1 VADQRLRILVV
12 CTANVCRSPV
22 SAMML
27 DRSLLER
34 DIDAIVESAGFLD
47 AGMPA
52 CPMMNAFGA
61 ELGIDL
67 SYHRSRQVDPFVIGE
82 ARLVLAMER
91 RHARDLMVTFDVGFE
106 RIFTVGGFVAQ
117 SVSTPPMGEGFDEW
131 LGRIAPCRTHAE
143 FLGANCDHDVVD
155 PHGESKRIHRRAFD
169 HLQTAMD
176 QVADVVARACDG
188 SA

>member
-27 DRSLLER
+27 DRSLLSHG
-34 DIDAIVESAGFLD
+34 IDAIVESGGFLE
-47 AGMPA
+47 AGMTA
-52 CPMMNAFGA
+52 CPTMTTFGT

-67 SYHRSRQVDPFVIGE
+67 SYHHSRPVD
-82 ARLVLAMER
+82 AYLLNDANLVLSMER
-91 RHARDLMVTFDVGFE
+91 RHARDLMVTFDVGFQ
-106 RIFTVGGFVAQ
+106 RIFTVGGFIAQ
-117 SVSTPPMGEGFDEW
+117 SLSTPPMGEGLDEW
-131 LGRIAPCRTHAE
+131 LARIAPCRSHAE
-143 FLGANCDHDVVD
+143 FLGSRCDDDVID

-169 HLQTAMD
+169 HLQTSMD
-176 QVADVVARACDG
+176 RVAGIVARACDS